1 MPSKFNKKSSNINY
15 GKSNEFS
22 YNTSNYSKEQRDFV
36 WYDYPFT
43 IICTAFLITIHFL
56 FWILS
61 PTDIVFSIPPKYVDL
76 FAQNNWYVINGGIS
90 QWYRV
95 ITSIFIHANIIH
107 LGGNLLFLIIFSLR
121 LEELKGWKVT
131 FSVFMI
137 AGICGN
143 LLTLMFFGPILSL
156 TTLGASGAVMGVF
169 MADLITMRKTYEK
182 GSLTMLAFLVVFGSL
197 FIDGSAS
204 TNIFAHLG
212 GLIGGAA
219 FMLFLEKYERKYGLL
234 VLVSLVMLLLL
245 FSLIFLTIIY

>member
-1 MPSKFNKKSSNINY
+1 MPSKFNKKNSNVNY
-15 GKSNEFS
+15 GKSNEFT
-22 YNTSNYSKEQRDFV
+22 YKTENYSKVQRDFV

-61 PTDIVFSIPPKYVDL
+61 PTDILFSIPTQFVEA
-76 FAQNNWYVINGGIS
+76 FAQNNWVVLNGGIS

-95 ITSIFIHANIIH
+95 ITSIFIHANIVH
-107 LGGNLLFLIIFSLR
+107 LGGNLLFFVIFSLR

-131 FSVFMI
+131 FAVFMI

-143 LLTLMFFGPILSL
+143 LLTLMFFGPVIQL

-169 MADLITMRKTYEK
+169 MADLITMRKTYAK

-219 FMLFLEKYERKYGLL
+219 FMLFLEKYERKYGFL
-234 VLVSLVMLLLL
+234 VLVSVAMLFLL
-245 FSLIFLTIIY
+245 FLLVFLTIIY